1 MDYDDLL
8 DYIALQILGQFDPNL
23 EGEKQRLHTT
33 LNDQIY
39 NEKKTENWEEPNEK
53 QELSKWDATMRMVD
67 AVRLSSYRLFL
78 VPAYHPFLVS

>member
-39 NEKKTENWEEPNEK
+39 NETKTENWEEPNEK